1 MHKEL
6 NIRLNKDLDEN
17 QGYLIKRKED
27 KTNKAD
33 MTFYFLRY
41 FKENFN
47 SIISKT
53 FFGIMKNKNK
63 RLVTAFAFI
72 CLFASFAL
80 ITASLYKGINLQI
93 LLKEASNEPGYIN
106 EGDGLIGLLFYYS
119 ISVTELIVFILSI
132 TLIIKAKR
140 DKRSG
145 GMEHSAGVPSGPVTD
160 KGRAMEKHGS
170 QCGISPV
177 RVCEKA

>member
-1 MHKEL
+1 MTALIILLIVFSQISAFIPEL
-6 NIRLNKDLDEN
+6 L
-17 QGYLIKRKED
+17 LIKLD
-27 KTNKAD
+27 VD
-33 MTFYFLRY
+33 YFMNNYSPNDY
-41 FKENFN
+41 FIYITMVILIN
-47 SIISKT
+47 IIT
-53 FFGIMKNKNK
+53 IFAVIMLIMKNKSK
-63 RLVTAFAFI
+63 RLLISFAFI

-140 DKRSG
+140 DKR
-145 GMEHSAGVPSGPVTD
+145 VV
-160 KGRAMEKHGS
+160 
-170 QCGISPV
+170 V
-177 RVCEKA
+177 N